1 MNLFRSEE
9 HVRRWELLAEGGLAG
24 LADPRRLLTELFE
37 LPRYRRRLD
46 DDYLDRVAEHS
57 AALPDALRR
66 ISVDPWWSP
75 A

>member
-9 HVRRWELLAEGGLAG
+9 HVRRWQLLADGGLAG
-24 LADPRRLLTELFE
+24 VADPRRLLVEVFG

-57 AALPDALRR
+57 ASLPDALRR

-75 A
+75 V